1 MSVTGT
7 EPPDEVTKA
16 VAELWRL
23 PPPGP
28 DNLFSSPEFVRLK
41 EALRSLHPDIGK
53 PVFALGTALRS
64 LGLPCGLPQDRQ
76 HLSLPPDEAAR
87 RLDLAVRAK
96 RARRWHLAPLDFADD
111 LPDLQF
117 GPAALRRF
125 SADELRALVD
135 APRLA
140 RVFPAA
146 SLKAERLS
154 EFQWL
159 LVEEDVPLE
168 RPPEARAMPVLFT
181 DMRQDF
187 GRIEP
192 HKGRFPRRVEAALF
206 FLLLAP
212 WEEWSRMPEVDW
224 RGFRV
229 PWVYTTDE
237 DLFVRPQAPPS
248 PESLSW
254 EPQALT
260 DAWGEVVEIERPVA
274 LPLKDQAGA
283 SLPNWKQAAWEAVCR
298 ARESPLFETPVAHFF
313 ARAYLQDG
321 VDEFLSHITVIEAA
335 VGVQADHDRK
345 LRTKLDKGLG
355 ATKRVA
361 ARVAALIGTRSSADH
376 YEQLFRVRSAFLHGR
391 SMGAISTAERVLAR
405 KLARQVVAALVD
417 QAVTGAGGSREDHL
431 AALLDRGLRLA

>member
-1 MSVTGT
+1 MSVTRAD
-7 EPPDEVTKA
+7 PPDRVTRA
-16 VAELWRL
+16 VAELWRV

-41 EALRSLHPDIGK
+41 EALQSLHPDIGK

-64 LGLPCGLPQDRQ
+64 LGLPSGLPKDRQ

-87 RLDLAVRAK
+87 RLDNAVRAT
-96 RARRWHLAPLDFADD
+96 RARRWHLAPLDLADD

-117 GPAALRRF
+117 GPAGLRRLT
-125 SADELRALVD
+125 ADELRALVD

-140 RVFPAA
+140 RVFPGA
-146 SLKAERLS
+146 SFDAERFS

-159 LVEEDVPLE
+159 VVEEDVALDC
-168 RPPEARAMPVLFT
+168 RPEARAVPVLFT

-192 HKGRFPRRVEAALF
+192 HKGRFPLAVEYALF

-212 WEEWSRMPEVDW
+212 WEDWSRMPEVDW

-229 PWVYTTDE
+229 PWAYTTDE
-237 DLFVRPQAPPS
+237 DLFVRPQAPPP

-260 DAWGEVVEIERPVA
+260 DAWGDVVEVERPVA
-274 LPLKDQAGA
+274 LPLEDQAEA
-283 SLPNWKQAAWEAVCR
+283 SLPEWNEAAWETVCR
-298 ARESPLFETPVAHFF
+298 ARQSPLFETPVAHFF

-321 VDEFLSHITVIEAA
+321 VDEFLSHITAIEAA
-335 VGVQADHDRK
+335 VGIQADHDRK
-345 LRTKLDKGLG
+345 LRTKPDKGPG

-361 ARVAALIGTRSSADH
+361 ARVAALIGTRSSADD

-391 SMGAISTAERVLAR
+391 SMGAISTIERVLAR

-417 QAVTGAGGSREDHL
+417 QAATGVGGSREDQL
-431 AALLDRGLRLA
+431 QALLDRGLRLP